1 MWLHKS
7 KKKNRPECV
16 NTPYLYDLCSQPLLV
31 IINRAIII
39 TFTFIIIII
48 TRSNAALRAVNLD
61 WIVCQD
67 TVWAG
72 TFWGVLNVL
81 LRVSWQPAQIGLNL
95 LCHPS
100 WEKFD
105 TDETW
110 QTPHQ
115 HNIWIITM
123 FRPSERSGS
132 WTLVVEDCQP
142 EDSGSYRCQVRESS
156 VCLSVFSSR
165 LLVSEISNPILCLWR
180 WFVLTI

>member
-1 MWLHKS
+1 MHISRSFPLIQHNQGYLHPAGALS
-7 KKKNRPECV
+7 
-16 NTPYLYDLCSQPLLV
+16 TY
-31 IINRAIII
+31 
-39 TFTFIIIII
+39 FIGNYEVELAFHS
-48 TRSNAALRAVNLD
+48 TRSYAAQRAASRPRLNRWARIQFGRVHSGMFSMSRFYLRH
-61 WIVCQD
+61 
-67 TVWAG
+67 
-72 TFWGVLNVL
+72 
-81 LRVSWQPAQIGLNL
+81 SAQIGLNL

-142 EDSGSYRCQVRESS
+142 GDSGSYRCQVRESC

-165 LLVSEISNPILCLWR
+165 LLVSEISNPILCLWT
-180 WFVLTI
+180 WFFSTLGFKF